1 MIPVLFEE
9 QVLAVIELASFTPF
23 SEIILQFLDQL
34 TETIGVVLA
43 TITANVRTEE
53 LLQQSQSQSQELQEQ
68 SEALQ
73 RQQMELQATNEEL
86 QEKAEQLERQNRDI
100 EIKNREIEMAR
111 SSLEEKA
118 EQLALSSKYKSEFL
132 ANMSHELRTPLNSLL
147 ILSKVLAANESGNL
161 TAKQVDASTTIHN
174 AGSDLLALINDILDL
189 SKVEA
194 GKMDVHAGRTELRSV
209 RDYVERSFAP
219 VAGEKGLDFAIELA
233 HDAPEQ
239 IQTDEQRLQQVLKN
253 LLSNAFKFTDNGS
266 VRLAIGRA
274 PGRRPLR
281 VGHAGAL
288 RGRGGVL
295 GDRHG
300 HRHPARQA
308 APHLRGVPAGG
319 GLDQPPLRRHRPRAV
334 DQPRDRPPARRR
346 DPRVERGGAGLDVHA
361 LPADRRADAA
371 AGGDRAGAGRAQR
384 RSRPR
389 PRRRAGAPR
398 RRRCPTR
405 SRTTAPTCRRAS
417 AWRS

>member
-194 GKMDVHAGRTELRSV
+194 GQD
-209 RDYVERSFAP
+209 
-219 VAGEKGLDFAIELA
+219 
-233 HDAPEQ
+233 
-239 IQTDEQRLQQVLKN
+239 
-253 LLSNAFKFTDNGS
+253 
-266 VRLAIGRA
+266 GRA
-274 PGRRPLR
+274 RRPHGAALGARLR
-281 VGHAGAL
+281 GAL
-288 RGRGGVL
+288 VRAGRGGEGARL
-295 GDRHG
+295 RDR
-300 HRHPARQA
+300 ARARRARADPDRRAA
-308 APHLRGVPAGG
+308 APAGAEEPALERVQVHRQ
-319 GLDQPPLRRHRPRAV
+319 GLGPACDRPRA
-334 DQPRDRPPARRR
+334 RRTRTSARRR
-346 DPRVERGGAGLDVHA
+346 WRAPRASW
-361 LPADRRADAA
+361 
-371 AGGDRAGAGRAQR
+371 
-384 RSRPR
+384 RSR
-389 PRRRAGAPR
+389 
-398 RRRCPTR
+398 
-405 SRTTAPTCRRAS
+405 
-417 AWRS
+417 